1 MLMLHYS
8 KMKDVLGG
16 AGGGG
21 GGGGADDRREE
32 SREAGQ
38 GNSDIGLSEKTLR
51 EEIRRVGK
59 KHRGLEGCRK

>member
-16 AGGGG
+16 VRGRGTGG
-21 GGGGADDRREE
+21 DDRREE

>member
-16 AGGGG
+16 AGGEGE
-21 GGGGADDRREE
+21 GGADDRREE

>member
-1 MLMLHYS
+1 MYS
-8 KMKDVLGG
+8 EEL
-16 AGGGG
+16 GG

-38 GNSDIGLSEKTLR
+38 GNSDMGLSEKTLR

>member
-8 KMKDVLGG
+8 KMKDILGG
-16 AGGGG
+16 AGGRGR
-21 GGGGADDRREE
+21 GGADDWREE